1 LREHLPTANACSLVL
16 LKPVVLVGMMGA
28 GKSAVGM
35 ALSKRLGVMFRD
47 SDAEIE
53 QAAACSIAEIFARDG
68 ETFFRAREAE
78 VIARLLREAPAIIST
93 GGGAYLRP
101 ETRNLISGH
110 GVAVWLRADI
120 ELLWSRVK
128 HKDTRPLL
136 RTENPKQTL
145 ADLLAARTPS
155 YEMADLVAEC
165 HPEYS
170 IEAMV
175 DVVIGVLM
183 DAGILTETLG

>member
-1 LREHLPTANACSLVL
+1 LREHLPTATPNRLVL
-16 LKPVVLVGMMGA
+16 QKPVVLVGMMGA

-47 SDAEIE
+47 SDTEIE

-101 ETRNLISGH
+101 ETRALISGQ
-110 GVAVWLRADI
+110 GAAVWLRADV

-136 RTENPKQTL
+136 RTDDPKQTL
-145 ADLLAARTPS
+145 TDLLAARTPS
-155 YEMADLVAEC
+155 YELADLVAEC

-175 DVVIGVLM
+175 DVVVDVLIG
-183 DAGILTETLG
+183 AGILTETTE

>member
-1 LREHLPTANACSLVL
+1 
-16 LKPVVLVGMMGA
+16 MGA

-47 SDAEIE
+47 SDTEIE

-101 ETRNLISGH
+101 ETRALISGQ
-110 GVAVWLRADI
+110 GAAVWLRADV

-136 RTENPKQTL
+136 RTDDPKQTL
-145 ADLLAARTPS
+145 TDLLAARTPS
-155 YEMADLVAEC
+155 YELADLVAEC

-175 DVVIGVLM
+175 DVVVDVLIG
-183 DAGILTETLG
+183 AGILTETTE

>member
-1 LREHLPTANACSLVL
+1 MREHLPTATPNRLVL
-16 LKPVVLVGMMGA
+16 QKPVILVGMMGA

-47 SDAEIE
+47 SDTEIE
-53 QAAACSIAEIFARDG
+53 QAAACGIAEIFARDG

-101 ETRNLISGH
+101 ETRALISGQ
-110 GVAVWLRADI
+110 GAAVWLRADV

-136 RTENPKQTL
+136 RTDDPKQTL
-145 ADLLAARTPS
+145 TDLLAARTPS
-155 YEMADLVAEC
+155 YELADLVAEC

-175 DVVIGVLM
+175 DVVVDVLIG
-183 DAGILTETLG
+183 AGILTETTE

>member
-1 LREHLPTANACSLVL
+1 
-16 LKPVVLVGMMGA
+16 M
-28 GKSAVGM
+28 
-35 ALSKRLGVMFRD
+35 
-47 SDAEIE
+47 
-53 QAAACSIAEIFARDG
+53 
-68 ETFFRAREAE
+68 
-78 VIARLLREAPAIIST
+78 
-93 GGGAYLRP
+93 
-101 ETRNLISGH
+101 
-110 GVAVWLRADI
+110 
-120 ELLWSRVK
+120 K

>member
-1 LREHLPTANACSLVL
+1 MREHLPTATPNRLVL
-16 LKPVVLVGMMGA
+16 QKPVVLVGMMGA

-47 SDAEIE
+47 SDTEIE

-101 ETRNLISGH
+101 ETRALISGQ
-110 GVAVWLRADI
+110 GAAVWLRADV

-136 RTENPKQTL
+136 RTDDPKQTL
-145 ADLLAARTPS
+145 TDLLAARTPS
-155 YEMADLVAEC
+155 YELADLVAEC

-175 DVVIGVLM
+175 DVVVDVLIG
-183 DAGILTETLG
+183 AGILTETTE

>member
-1 LREHLPTANACSLVL
+1 MREHLPTATPNRLVL
-16 LKPVVLVGMMGA
+16 QKPVILVGMMGA

-47 SDAEIE
+47 SDTEIE

-101 ETRNLISGH
+101 ETRYLISGH

-155 YEMADLVAEC
+155 YEMADLVADC
-165 HPEYS
+165 RPDYS

-175 DVVIGVLM
+175 GVVIDVLK
-183 DAGILTETLG
+183 DAGILTETPE